1 MSVAEYLLGWNLAA
15 ILCLV
20 LGLACMIYEMFT
32 PGMGVPGLLGI
43 IFLTAAVVLR
53 ADSLLTAGITILLIL
68 IPLIIAAIIIFRSFS
83 KGALSRSP
91 LVLKDQIQGDST
103 GLGVEDMQK
112 LVGREGVSLTPLR
125 PSGNGDFDGEK
136 LDVVS
141 DGAFI
146 PQGARIRIVRVEG
159 LRILV
164 KAC

>member
-32 PGMGVPGLLGI
+32 PGMGIPGLLGI
-43 IFLTAAVVLR
+43 LR

>member
-1 MSVAEYLLGWNLAA
+1 M
-15 ILCLV
+15 
-20 LGLACMIYEMFT
+20 
-32 PGMGVPGLLGI
+32 
-43 IFLTAAVVLR
+43 
-53 ADSLLTAGITILLIL
+53 TAGITILLIL

>member
-32 PGMGVPGLLGI
+32 PGMGIPGLLG
-43 IFLTAAVVLR
+43 
-53 ADSLLTAGITILLIL
+53 
-68 IPLIIAAIIIFRSFS
+68 IIFRSFS

>member
-1 MSVAEYLLGWNLAA
+1 
-15 ILCLV
+15 
-20 LGLACMIYEMFT
+20 
-32 PGMGVPGLLGI
+32 
-43 IFLTAAVVLR
+43 
-53 ADSLLTAGITILLIL
+53 
-68 IPLIIAAIIIFRSFS
+68 
-83 KGALSRSP
+83 
-91 LVLKDQIQGDST
+91 
-103 GLGVEDMQK
+103 MQK